1 MTGNPN
7 QCPASGI
14 PLLQY
19 LCEEGSSFD
28 PEKLQKR
35 KYSKGQVIIHHM
47 SEENDVFFLL
57 SGRALAFLTSVD
69 GTELA
74 FDEIQHGSYFGELA
88 AIDGGPR
95 SASVCALT
103 DVELV
108 QVSSEAFLQMIETK
122 PHFALAL
129 IKDFAKSVR
138 NLSNRNFEL
147 ATKPVSERVKSLI
160 VREALER
167 NQLFDG
173 GVLKPALTHADI
185 AQRIGARREAVSRSL
200 SDMVSKGVIKTE
212 RQTIRILDAGS
223 LTDLNEASL

>member
-1 MTGNPN
+1 M
-7 QCPASGI
+7 
-14 PLLQY
+14 
-19 LCEEGSSFD
+19 
-28 PEKLQKR
+28 
-35 KYSKGQVIIHHM
+35 
-47 SEENDVFFLL
+47 
-57 SGRALAFLTSVD
+57 TSVD

-74 FDEIQHGSYFGELA
+74 FGEIQHGNYFGELA

-103 DVELV
+103 DVEV
-108 QVSSEAFLQMIETK
+108 VKISSDAFVQMIETK
-122 PHFALAL
+122 PDFALAL
-129 IKDFAKSVR
+129 IRDFTKSVR

-200 SDMVSKGVIKTE
+200 SDMVSKGVIETE
-212 RQTIRILDAGS
+212 RQTIRILDAGY
-223 LTDLNEASL
+223 LTDLGEASL